1 MEFITRTLRQHQGK
15 LSSGKLKQYILSAK
29 EKCILLL
36 TRIKYL
42 GYTEVMDEYEQRKL
56 YIFNQLNFFQLL
68 TGTVIPLIGLY
79 NVNQLPAGSHIIAC
93 LPALV
98 SLLVLY
104 LNKKLQH
111 EFAVTTYFILYPF
124 VTCVVYMSGM
134 NLGIGLFFILYGILS
149 VFFLKDIGYM
159 IFSLFF
165 SLISYFLL
173 TVVIKHYAYE
183 LQNLSQGL
191 YLFNQGLAIL
201 FIFYGLFLIKKENT
215 DYQFHILSK
224 NTVLLEKNTQ
234 IQLQS
239 DQIKEDTTLLKK
251 QASELGEL
259 NTLKNKMFSIISHDL
274 KAPMYALRNL
284 FRNVQEKKMS
294 ATELK
299 KSVPDILNDLNYTVG
314 LMDNLL
320 QWAKGQMQADHV
332 NPEEVDIEKS
342 IDEVLQLLTLQAKSK
357 QIHITNNTQ
366 PGVVGFIDRN
376 INILVLR
383 NLISNAIKFT
393 PEKGN
398 ILIGVHEHFSFIEI
412 YVKDSGT
419 GISEEAM
426 HKINSNNFY
435 STKGTA
441 SESGTGLGLMLCKE
455 FLAKNGS
462 QLFIESEP
470 GAGSTFGYSIPKS
483 A

>member
-1 MEFITRTLRQHQGK
+1 MEFIPGPIGHHQQK
-15 LSSGKLKQYILSAK
+15 LYFPKVKSLVISAK
-29 EKCILLL
+29 EKSL
-36 TRIKYL
+36 YL
-42 GYTEVMDEYEQRKL
+42 INKIRSLGSTEAMEEYEQRKL
-56 YIFNQLNFFQLL
+56 SIFNQLNFLQLITSL
-68 TGTVIPLIGLY
+68 FIPFIALFNI
-79 NVNQLPAGSHIIAC
+79 NKLPDGALGILC

-104 LNKKLQH
+104 LTKKQKH
-111 EFAVTTYFILYPF
+111 EFAFATYFLLYPF
-124 VTCVVYMSGM
+124 VTCVVYMNGM
-134 NLGIGLFFILYGILS
+134 NLGIGLFFVLYGILS

-159 IFSLFF
+159 IFSLLF
-165 SLISYFLL
+165 SLVSYFLL
-173 TVVIKHYAYE
+173 AVVIKHYSYE
-183 LQNLSQGL
+183 LQQTNNGL
-191 YLFNQGLAIL
+191 YLFNQGLAIA
-201 FIFYGLFLIKKENT
+201 FIFYGLFLIKKENSG
-215 DYQFHILSK
+215 YQVNILSK
-224 NTVLLEKNTQ
+224 NAVLLEKNEQ

-239 DQIKEDTTLLKK
+239 DRINKGTSLLKK

-259 NTLKNKMFSIISHDL
+259 NSLKNKMFSIISHDL

-299 KSVPDILNDLNYTVG
+299 NSVPDILNDLNYTVG

-342 IDEVLQLLTLQAKSK
+342 IDEVLQLLNLQAKTK
-357 QIHITNNTQ
+357 KIHITNNTQ
-366 PGVVGFIDRN
+366 PGIVGFIDRN

-393 PEKGN
+393 PEKGK
-398 ILIGVHEHFSFIEI
+398 IIIGVHEHFAFIEV

-462 QLFIESEP
+462 KLFIESEP